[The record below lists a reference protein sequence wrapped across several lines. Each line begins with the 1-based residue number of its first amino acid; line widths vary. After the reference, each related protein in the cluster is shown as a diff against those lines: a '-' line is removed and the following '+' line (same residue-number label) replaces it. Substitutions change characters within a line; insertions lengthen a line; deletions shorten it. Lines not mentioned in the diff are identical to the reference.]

1 MTDNK
6 LFLNSLKCKKKK
18 KKVLKNYHITNI
30 LSVIFLN
37 FLLQFTT
44 LKNFN

>member
-18 KKVLKNYHITNI
+18 NVLKKLPYHQYTICCFLKFFITI
-30 LSVIFLN
+30 YN
-37 FLLQFTT
+37 FKKL
-44 LKNFN
+44 